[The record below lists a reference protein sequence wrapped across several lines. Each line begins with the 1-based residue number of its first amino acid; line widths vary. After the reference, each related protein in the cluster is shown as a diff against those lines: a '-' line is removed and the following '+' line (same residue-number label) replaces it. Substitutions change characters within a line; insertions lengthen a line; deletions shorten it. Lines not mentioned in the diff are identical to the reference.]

1 MNSELD
7 PATPDGTLRD
17 VISSAYAC
25 VMLLPG
31 SDSCADSKKEDTY
44 RELVELIVT
53 EVAPPVEIAECSLRG
68 TLLRAGAD
76 LDGARRRAEAQR
88 GAPNAKA

>member
-44 RELVELIVT
+44 RELVEQQVLVEKAWLALQNFVVRRVATSPHEATLAILV
-53 EVAPPVEIAECSLRG
+53 EVWSL
-68 TLLRAGAD
+68 AVD
-76 LDGARRRAEAQR
+76 
-88 GAPNAKA
+88 